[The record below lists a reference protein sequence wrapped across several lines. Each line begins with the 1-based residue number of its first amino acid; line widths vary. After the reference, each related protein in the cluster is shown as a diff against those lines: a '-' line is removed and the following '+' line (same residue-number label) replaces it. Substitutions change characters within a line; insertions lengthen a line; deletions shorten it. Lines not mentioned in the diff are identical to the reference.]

1 MKRKQPEPTALPEA
15 APAGVVAAAGAAPA
29 LPPVAPAG
37 DGGYLAEEA
46 VLYGAADAV
55 TRVKHGL
62 PVREFDTLREMLDLT
77 VEDLATRVGISPAT
91 LSRRRREPDGG
102 RLDPEH
108 SDRLMRY
115 ARLYWQAVQLLG
127 GHEVSARGWLK
138 RPARALDGATPLDFA
153 DTEVGG
159 REVETLIQRLEHGVY
174 I

>member
-1 MKRKQPEPTALPEA
+1 MKRKHPEP
-15 APAGVVAAAGAAPA
+15 GAAPTP
-29 LPPVAPAG
+29 LPPPHPEDAPSAF
-37 DGGYLAEEA
+37 LAEDTA
-46 VLYGAADAV
+46 LLYGAADAV
-55 TRVKHGL
+55 GRVKQGL
-62 PVREFDTLREMLDLT
+62 PLREFDALRDLLDLT

-91 LSRRRREPDGG
+91 LSRRRREADGG

-127 GHEVSARGWLK
+127 GHAESARAWLK

-159 REVETLIQRLEHGVY
+159 REVETLILRLEHGVY
-174 I
+174 T

>member
-1 MKRKQPEPTALPEA
+1 MKNKQPEPA
-15 APAGVVAAAGAAPA
+15 ASLTRPATPIPPPAAF
-29 LPPVAPAG
+29 
-37 DGGYLAEEA
+37 LAEDTA

-55 TRVKHGL
+55 TRVKQGL
-62 PVREFDTLREMLDLT
+62 PLREFDALRDMLDLT
-77 VEDLATRVGISPAT
+77 VDDLATRVGISAAT
-91 LSRRRREPDGG
+91 LSRRRREDDGG

-127 GHEVSARGWLK
+127 GHEDSARAWLK
-138 RPARALDGATPLDFA
+138 RAERALDGATPLDFA

-174 I
+174 T

>member
-1 MKRKQPEPTALPEA
+1 MKRKQPVPTPATPPPDMPHPEDV
-15 APAGVVAAAGAAPA
+15 PGAF
-29 LPPVAPAG
+29 
-37 DGGYLAEEA
+37 LAEDTA
-46 VLYGAADAV
+46 VLYGASDAV

-62 PVREFDTLREMLDLT
+62 PLREFDALREMLGLT
-77 VEDLATRVGISPAT
+77 VEDLATRIGISAAT
-91 LSRRRREPDGG
+91 LSRRRREEDGG

-127 GHEVSARGWLK
+127 GHEDSARAWLK

-174 I
+174 T

>member
-1 MKRKQPEPTALPEA
+1 MKRKQPEFSTP
-15 APAGVVAAAGAAPA
+15 
-29 LPPVAPAG
+29 LPPPLEAG
-37 DGGYLAEEA
+37 PGSFLAEDAA
-46 VLYGAADAV
+46 VLHGAADAV
-55 TRVKHGL
+55 TRVKQGL
-62 PVREFDTLREMLDLT
+62 ALREFDVLREMLGLT
-77 VEDLATRVGISPAT
+77 VDDLATRVGISPAT

-127 GHEVSARGWLK
+127 GHEDSARAWLK
-138 RPARALDGATPLDFA
+138 RPARALDGVTPLDFA

-174 I
+174 T

>member
-1 MKRKQPEPTALPEA
+1 MKREQPETYRPPEETPEA
-15 APAGVVAAAGAAPA
+15 F
-29 LPPVAPAG
+29 
-37 DGGYLAEEA
+37 LAEDTA

-62 PVREFDTLREMLDLT
+62 PVREFDALREMLALT
-77 VEDLATRVGISPAT
+77 VEDLAGRVGISPAT
-91 LSRRRREPDGG
+91 LSRRRREPAGG

-115 ARLYWQAVQLLG
+115 ARLYWQAVHLLG
-127 GHEVSARGWLK
+127 GHEESARAWLK
-138 RPARALDGATPLDFA
+138 RPAPALDGATPLDFA

-159 REVETLIQRLEHGVY
+159 REVETLIQRLEQGVY